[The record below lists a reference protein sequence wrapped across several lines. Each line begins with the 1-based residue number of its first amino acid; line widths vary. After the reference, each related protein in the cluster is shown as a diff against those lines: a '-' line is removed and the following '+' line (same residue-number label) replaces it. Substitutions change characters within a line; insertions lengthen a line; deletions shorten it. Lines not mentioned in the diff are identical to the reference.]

1 VDTWQSPNGFDILGV
16 VGYRLVDNQS
26 GNPTFEAMPLDFVC
40 LSKRHTGEYLADTVR
55 LVAEKFGIQDKVS
68 FILLDSLDINKY

>member
-1 VDTWQSPNGFDILGV
+1 LGV
-16 VGYRLVDNQS
+16 VGYCLLDNQS

-40 LSKRHTGEYLADTVR
+40 LEKSHTGDYLADTVR